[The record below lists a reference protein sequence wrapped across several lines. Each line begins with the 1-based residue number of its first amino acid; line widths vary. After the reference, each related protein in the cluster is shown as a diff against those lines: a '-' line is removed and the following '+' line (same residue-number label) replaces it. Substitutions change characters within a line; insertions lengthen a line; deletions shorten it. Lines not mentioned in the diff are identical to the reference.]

1 MNIWKLAGAL
11 ALATVAVAIVV
22 TLPDIRRY
30 IKISNM

>member
-11 ALATVAVAIVV
+11 AIVTLAAAVVI

-30 IKISNM
+30 IRISNM